1 MAPRKDGSSV
11 VRLSG
16 AQLARAKDALSAL
29 LTSRRLNFLVDGGVL
44 RLDRRMSGLAGVEGL
59 VHLLAQHVASFPKPG
74 DEQTTRVSDRQLVD
88 AAFLSLIAVLEE
100 AARRLTVDDA
110 EE

>member
-1 MAPRKDGSSV
+1 M
-11 VRLSG
+11 
-16 AQLARAKDALSAL
+16 
-29 LTSRRLNFLVDGGVL
+29 
-44 RLDRRMSGLAGVEGL
+44 
-59 VHLLAQHVASFPKPG
+59 HLLAQHVASCPKPG